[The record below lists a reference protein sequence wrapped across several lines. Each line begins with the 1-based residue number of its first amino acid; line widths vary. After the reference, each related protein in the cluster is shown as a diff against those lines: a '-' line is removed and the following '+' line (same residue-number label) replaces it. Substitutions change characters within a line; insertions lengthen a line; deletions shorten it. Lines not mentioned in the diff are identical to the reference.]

1 MHLLILLTLTCL
13 GQALFQDQGTIQDM
27 KIKPTNKLVAMM
39 V

>member
-1 MHLLILLTLTCL
+1 MHLLIVLTVTCL
-13 GQALFQDQGTIQDM
+13 GQALFQDWGTIQDM